1 MKNVYLFDWGDTLMV
16 DFQDQQG
23 KMCHWSKV
31 QAVDGALEV
40 LAELSKNNLIY
51 VATNAADSTE
61 TEIQEAFERVG
72 LAQYIDGYFCKA
84 NLDIGKGTPEFFGR
98 IIKSLNVSPEMITMV
113 GDSFENDIAPAISA
127 GIHVIWLNPQNAH
140 SCTDKGAQQISK
152 LQDILIKRDVDVR

>member
-1 MKNVYLFDWGDTLMV
+1 MKNIYLFDWGDTLMV

-40 LAELSKNNLIY
+40 LAELSKNNFIY
-51 VATNAADSTE
+51 VATNAADSA
-61 TEIQEAFERVG
+61 EIEIKKAFDRVE

-84 NLDIGKGTPEFFGR
+84 NLGVGKGTPEFFGR
-98 IIKSLNVSPEMITMV
+98 IIKNLKASPEMITMV

-127 GIHVIWLNPQNAH
+127 GIHAIWLNPQNDY
-140 SCTDKGAQQISK
+140 SCTDKGARQISK
-152 LQDILIKRDVDVR
+152 LQDILIKRDVR